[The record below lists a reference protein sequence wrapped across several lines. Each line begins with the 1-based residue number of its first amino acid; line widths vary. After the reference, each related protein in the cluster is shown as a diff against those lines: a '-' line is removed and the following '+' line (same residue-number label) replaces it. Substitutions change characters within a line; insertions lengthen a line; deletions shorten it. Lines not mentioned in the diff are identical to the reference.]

1 MRRPFGVPEDKS
13 GGRGREN
20 TGWRILR
27 NSEDCGTEKITE
39 QRRFW
44 DGDMTERKVRI
55 TVAEGGMTVEQY
67 LKQNLGFSKRQVS
80 SLKFR
85 PDGVCVNGGRQRVNR
100 LLQAGDC
107 LELLLESRKAGAADG
122 AGQTLYRGPEL
133 TVLYEDADLLAVEK
147 PAGLVCHHAHGHYGD
162 TLADWA
168 ASRAAGRGERWNVR
182 IVGRLDRDTSG
193 VVVIARNAETAALL
207 ARQRERGEMKK
218 TYLALV
224 EGRPESGCGQVELPI
239 RKDRESL
246 VKMTVAPAEEKDGVS
261 AVWLPARTWYQVLE
275 TRDGC
280 SLVRLRLEHGRTHQI
295 RVHMAAIGHP
305 LCGDPLYGSGSDRK
319 GDLAKLHAWKTELLQ
334 PFTGERLSFTAELPD
349 WCAGFS
355 ALSCI

>member
-1 MRRPFGVPEDKS
+1 M
-13 GGRGREN
+13 
-20 TGWRILR
+20 
-27 NSEDCGTEKITE
+27 
-39 QRRFW
+39 
-44 DGDMTERKVRI
+44 
-55 TVAEGGMTVEQY
+55 
-67 LKQNLGFSKRQVS
+67 
-80 SLKFR
+80 KFR

-239 RKDRESL
+239 RK
-246 VKMTVAPAEEKDGVS
+246 KMAVTEKNSRS
-261 AVWLPARTWYQVLE
+261 AVTHY
-275 TRDGC
+275 
-280 SLVRLRLEHGRTHQI
+280 SLLRQFSGFAHVRLRLETGRTHQI

-305 LCGDPLYGSGSDRK
+305 LCGDPLYGSGPDRK
-319 GDLAKLHAWKTELLQ
+319 GDLAKLHAWKTERLQ